1 MSVLLLLVLF
11 GKSCNACVGS
21 PLSCNRGS
29 DYGDLVPCT
38 GTSNLMYVVVLAYL
52 VRDINPLGI
61 MLQGMHLLGLTLIMG
76 LVLFKN
82 SWFPVLGEKDIEYS

>member
-1 MSVLLLLVLF
+1 M
-11 GKSCNACVGS
+11 GVGS
-21 PLSCNRGS
+21 PLSCSPVS

-52 VRDINPLGI
+52 AHNINQLGI
-61 MLQGMHLLGLTLIMG
+61 MLQRMHLLGLTLIMG

-82 SWFPVLGEKDIEYS
+82 SMISSFRGKRHTV